1 MSRKLMHT
9 RTEKKANKSQETQL
23 RIEPLK
29 HSLDAKSIKGKEI
42 KNQNQIF
49 ELYLCQDK
57 LNLKDPVFMVIIS
70 IQCHYAKNAN
80 I

>member
-1 MSRKLMHT
+1 MSRKLIHT
-9 RTEKKANKSQETQL
+9 KPEKKANKSQETQL

-29 HSLDAKSIKGKEI
+29 HSDAKSIKGKEI

-57 LNLKDPVFMVIIS
+57 LNLKDPVFLVIIS
-70 IQCHYAKNAN
+70 IQCQES
-80 I
+80 